1 MLLMEN
7 WKTQPYKKVVK
18 YIYIFILF
26 FTIDIENNEAK
37 TKNES

>member
-1 MLLMEN
+1 MEN

-18 YIYIFILF
+18 YIYIFIF
-26 FTIDIENNEAK
+26 FTIEIENNEAK